1 MITSTG
7 SSQVKRVIQLQKKSK
22 IRKEN
27 RQFVVEGVKMVCE
40 APFDRIEI
48 VFYFKHCAL
57 PSKLRYRR
65 AWGRIR

>member
-27 RQFVVEGVKMVCE
+27 SQFVVEGVKMVCE
-40 APFDRIEI
+40 APFDRIEKYI
-48 VFYFKHCAL
+48 CQKDL
-57 PSKLRYRR
+57 QLTM
-65 AWGRIR
+65 RILSRNLE

>member
-40 APFDRIEI
+40 GILEQKKNFNS
-48 VFYFKHCAL
+48 L
-57 PSKLRYRR
+57 GS
-65 AWGRIR
+65 

>member
-27 RQFVVEGVKMVCE
+27 SQFVVEGVKMVCE
-40 APFDRIEI
+40 APLNRIEKYI
-48 VFYFKHCAL
+48 CQKRFATDNEDFVK
-57 PSKLRYRR
+57 KL
-65 AWGRIR
+65 GMS

>member
-27 RQFVVEGVKMVCE
+27 RQFVVEGVKDGV
-40 APFDRIEI
+40 
-48 VFYFKHCAL
+48 
-57 PSKLRYRR
+57 
-65 AWGRIR
+65 